1 MSNPESDP
9 AQRHSPDHPE
19 GTAAPG
25 TNGTSPTAASPRR
38 SDADS
43 SADRAPAPPGADS
56 DPLRSGPG
64 DERAGADAAAAV
76 QRDDPSAPRTG
87 DSDPDRYVPEADTG
101 EAENPPAKRG
111 RPVLPVLLLAIGAAA
126 LWGSSRMT
134 WVTLRSSDGLTEPRT
149 QHLDGG
155 LWFGALT
162 PLALVLLASIAAVFA
177 TKGWLR
183 RLIGVVVALVAAVA
197 AVPGLALLTQH
208 GKLAERAARLAELP
222 ARAHVDAAT
231 AATFPAALSVVGALA
246 AFAAGVLLARMPET
260 TARMSGKYD
269 NPVFRRAAAAEQVA
283 ELRRTGETSS
293 AAKAADAPRPATPA
307 SPPPTPEPE
316 SGELS
321 QRVLWDALDAGAD
334 PTDDEA
340 GR

>member
-9 AQRHSPDHPE
+9 AQRHSPDQPE
-19 GTAAPG
+19 GRPAPG
-25 TNGTSPTAASPRR
+25 ANGTSSTAAASPRR

-43 SADRAPAPPGADS
+43 SAADPAPVPPGVDS
-56 DPLRSGPG
+56 DPTRSGPG
-64 DERAGADAAAAV
+64 SDNPAT
-76 QRDDPSAPRTG
+76 PRSG
-87 DSDPDRYVPEADTG
+87 DGDGDRYVPETDT
-101 EAENPPAKRG
+101 AEDTTPKRA
-111 RPVLPVLLLAIGAAA
+111 RPVLPVLLLAVGAAA

-208 GKLAERAARLAELP
+208 GTIAERAARLAELP

-283 ELRRTGETSS
+283 ELRRTGDTES
-293 AAKAADAPRPATPA
+293 AADAAPAATPQS
-307 SPPPTPEPE
+307 SPHTPEPE

-334 PTDDEA
+334 PTDDEP

>member
-9 AQRHSPDHPE
+9 AQRHSVDQP
-19 GTAAPG
+19 GGASAPG
-25 TNGTSPTAASPRR
+25 ANGTSSTAASPRR
-38 SDADS
+38 SDAGS
-43 SADRAPAPPGADS
+43 SAVDPAPVPPGAD
-56 DPLRSGPG
+56 DQAAPRSGDG
-64 DERAGADAAAAV
+64 
-76 QRDDPSAPRTG
+76 
-87 DSDPDRYVPEADTG
+87 DPDRYVPETDT
-101 EAENPPAKRG
+101 AEDTTPKRA
-111 RPVLPVLLLAIGAAA
+111 RPVLPVLLLAVGAAA

-149 QHLDGG
+149 QHLNGG

-197 AVPGLALLTQH
+197 AVPGLALLTRH
-208 GKLAERAARLAELP
+208 GTIAERAARLAELP

-283 ELRRTGETSS
+283 ELRRTGETD
-293 AAKAADAPRPATPA
+293 ADAPATATPK
-307 SPPPTPEPE
+307 STPHTPEPE

-334 PTDDEA
+334 PTDDEP

>member
-1 MSNPESDP
+1 MSNPESEP
-9 AQRHSPDHPE
+9 AERHSPNEPE
-19 GTAAPG
+19 VKPAPG
-25 TNGTSPTAASPRR
+25 ANDASAADAAVRPRQ
-38 SDADS
+38 SDADIS
-43 SADRAPAPPGADS
+43 AADRAPIASGPVGDAV
-56 DPLRSGPG
+56 RSGSRL
-64 DERAGADAAAAV
+64 DDAAA
-76 QRDDPSAPRTG
+76 RGHPG
-87 DSDPDRYVPEADTG
+87 DGGDPDHYVPEADAG
-101 EAENPPAKRG
+101 GADSVPGKRA
-111 RPVLPVLLLAIGAAA
+111 RPVLPVLLLAVGAAA

-149 QHLDGG
+149 QHLNGG

-208 GKLAERAARLAELP
+208 GKIAERAARLAELP

-231 AATFPAALSVVGALA
+231 AATFPAALSVFGALA

-283 ELRRTGETSS
+283 ELRRTGDPES
-293 AAKAADAPRPATPA
+293 AADAPRTATSKS
-307 SPPPTPEPE
+307 SPHTPEPE

-334 PTDDEA
+334 PTDDEP

>member
-1 MSNPESDP
+1 M
-9 AQRHSPDHPE
+9 
-19 GTAAPG
+19 GG
-25 TNGTSPTAASPRR
+25 
-38 SDADS
+38 
-43 SADRAPAPPGADS
+43 
-56 DPLRSGPG
+56 
-64 DERAGADAAAAV
+64 DAAASAAAV
-76 QRDDPSAPRTG
+76 RRDDPTVRRAG
-87 DSDPDRYVPEADTG
+87 DGDPDRYVPETDTG
-101 EAENPPAKRG
+101 EAVTASTKRA
-111 RPVLPVLLLAIGAAA
+111 RPVLPVLLLAVGAAA

-149 QHLDGG
+149 QHLNGG

-231 AATFPAALSVVGALA
+231 AATFPAALSVAGALA

-283 ELRRTGETSS
+283 ELRRTGETES

-307 SPPPTPEPE
+307 SAPHTPEPE